1 MTHLTRAG
9 AEQMS
14 RRYRPG
20 KLQLAAVTLL
30 VIAVLSPQGATAE
43 DGTLQAAAS
52 RVSAD
57 ILWAGH
63 AVVGDAKD
71 IVMSPLHVGEM
82 RNVTSWQLLTGAL
95 VLGSIGGTMALDQT
109 LRVRA
114 KDIGVHN
121 GELMETTGSTISLS
135 SMGVLYIAGL
145 ATDNEAWRHGALT
158 GVESF
163 GLTSGLVSAT
173 QTAFGRQRPNAGKGA
188 YTWFDGGTS
197 FVSSATA
204 PAFAAAE
211 SVSAAV
217 DHDWRVT
224 LPLYAAAT
232 AVGAGRMAQDA
243 HWASDIVGAA
253 WIAVGST
260 HLLRY
265 LHGRREQQEAR
276 RWDLSPIAA
285 RDRRIGLQFNL
296 RF

>member
-1 MTHLTRAG
+1 MRWITRASP
-9 AEQMS
+9 ARMS
-14 RRYRPG
+14 RRCRPSR
-20 KLQLAAVTLL
+20 QLAAVTGLVVVLL
-30 VIAVLSPQGATAE
+30 VPQGATAE
-43 DGTLQAAAS
+43 DGALQTVAS
-52 RVSAD
+52 RIGAD
-57 ILWAGH
+57 ILWAGR
-63 AVVGDAKD
+63 AAVGDAKD
-71 IVMSPLHVGEM
+71 IVTSPVHVGEI
-82 RNVTSWQLLTGAL
+82 RNVTSGQLLTGAL

-109 LRVRA
+109 IRVRA

-121 GELMETTGSTISLS
+121 GELLETTGSTISLS

-163 GLTSGLVSAT
+163 GLTSGLVTAT

-232 AVGAGRMAQDA
+232 AVGTGRMAQDA

-253 WIAVGST
+253 WLAVGST

-265 LHGRREQQEAR
+265 LHGQREQQEAP
-276 RWDLSPIAA
+276 RWNLSPVAA
-285 RDRRIGLQFNL
+285 KDGGVGLQFNV